1 MNIKVFEQKMQKVKG
16 IQASSKETEILLID
30 DMKKEFNTTAWK
42 ESWLNVEKLLKTP
55 EFKVITVTER
65 GAIKSIVSQE

>member
-1 MNIKVFEQKMQKVKG
+1 
-16 IQASSKETEILLID
+16 
-30 DMKKEFNTTAWK
+30 MKKEFNTTAWK